1 MQFTGTPHL
10 MKIAQAAKALGLS
23 ENAVRRLVQGG
34 RLAHVPVGP
43 KLIMVPQGA
52 IEKFI
57 AENTVQACPDAIA
70 ALAFGSSK
78 SAQRS
83 TSSGQNG
90 AEAAS
95 AARALRISEK
105 LKSRLPNSSGSSL
118 AARAPEIRRK
128 S

>member
-1 MQFTGTPHL
+1 MQFTDPPRL

-34 RLAHVPVGP
+34 RLAHVPVSP
-43 KLIMVPQGA
+43 KLIMVPYTA
-52 IEKFI
+52 IEQFI
-57 AENTVQACPDAIA
+57 AENTVQACPDATA
-70 ALAFGSSK
+70 APAFVFSRN
-78 SAQRS
+78 ARRS

-95 AARALRISEK
+95 AARALGISER

-118 AARAPEIRRK
+118 TTKAPGARPN